1 MFKLKID
8 LEKGLIQ
15 GAGFAVDIATD
26 LLFVVNEI
34 HALLARRDKTSAE
47 VFRKALIVG
56 VDAPD
61 SPLFNGE
68 SSPGTSFIIQK
79 GEGEEAKGDE
89 NS

>member
-15 GAGFAVDIATD
+15 GAGSPVDIATD
-26 LLFVVNEI
+26 LLFVINEI
-34 HALLARRDKTSAE
+34 HALLGRRDKAAAE

-56 VDAPD
+56 VNAPD

-68 SSPGTSFIIQK
+68 SSPGTSFIVQM
-79 GEGEEAKGDE
+79 GERRRG
-89 NS
+89 